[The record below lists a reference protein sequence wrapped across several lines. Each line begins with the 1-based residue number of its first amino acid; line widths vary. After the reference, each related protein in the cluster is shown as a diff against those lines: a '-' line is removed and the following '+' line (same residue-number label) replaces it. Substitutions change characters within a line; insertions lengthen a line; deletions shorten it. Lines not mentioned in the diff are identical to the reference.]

1 MCVLVVSADRDPKK
15 KKKKYS
21 TKTETTLISL
31 FAKGA
36 VRLSPLMPLFPSRLI
51 KEKIGRGHDD

>member
-1 MCVLVVSADRDPKK
+1 MCVLVFSADRDPKK
-15 KKKKYS
+15 KEKKYS
-21 TKTETTLISL
+21 TKMETALISL

-36 VRLSPLMPLFPSRLI
+36 LRLSPLMPLFPSRLI

>member
-1 MCVLVVSADRDPKK
+1 MCVLVVSVDRDPKK
-15 KKKKYS
+15 KEKKYS
-21 TKTETTLISL
+21 TKMETTLISL

-36 VRLSPLMPLFPSRLI
+36 LRLSPLMPLFPSRLI